1 MFDRSM
7 DRLNTPV
14 CEFLFLDMYIS
25 KEKDEN
31 LLQNLSKRFPN
42 EHGWNVFNIQD
53 TAKPADWLL
62 KRLHSLWL
70 VCRSKYFFEDV
81 NILQVWIHW
90 FPVLNMYIVYKHK
103 YVWQNIVRIWYG
115 KSKHLSSQLLFELY
129 KCNTQVRLS
138 CVLVWEN
145 QTNDLRSITS
155 G

>member
-1 MFDRSM
+1 MAYWRKMFDRSM

-62 KRLHSLWL
+62 KRLHSL
-70 VCRSKYFFEDV
+70 
-81 NILQVWIHW
+81 
-90 FPVLNMYIVYKHK
+90 
-103 YVWQNIVRIWYG
+103 
-115 KSKHLSSQLLFELY
+115 
-129 KCNTQVRLS
+129 
-138 CVLVWEN
+138 
-145 QTNDLRSITS
+145 
-155 G
+155 